1 MSFVFSFLFRAIIT
15 IYQKVISPL
24 LPPRCRYSPTC
35 SEYGLQAIKKHGAW
49 RGGKLT
55 IKRVFSCHPW
65 GGEGHD
71 PVT

>member
-1 MSFVFSFLFRAIIT
+1 MSFVFSFIFRAIIT
-15 IYQKVISPL
+15 IYQKGISPL

-35 SEYGLQAIKKHGAW
+35 SEYGLQAIKKYGPW

-55 IKRVFSCHPW
+55 IKRVINCHPW

-71 PVT
+71 PVP